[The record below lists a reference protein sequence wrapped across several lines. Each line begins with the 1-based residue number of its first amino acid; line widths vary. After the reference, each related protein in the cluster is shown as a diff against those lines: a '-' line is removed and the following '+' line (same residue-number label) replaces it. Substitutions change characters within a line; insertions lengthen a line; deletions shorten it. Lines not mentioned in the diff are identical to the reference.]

1 MAVVALD
8 VAPVLE
14 QSWSVDVADPVLLQ
28 TIQDIQLCH
37 SEPFCRTPALS
48 QDPIED
54 AGLQEVQGVQE
65 APGFMGSVMHM
76 GTAAMCVY
84 TCGKRKFRSLCFF
97 WFWKHVKIDVFVL
110 KTKKSC

>member
-1 MAVVALD
+1 VAVVALD
-8 VAPVLE
+8 VAPVLG

-54 AGLQEVQGVQE
+54 AGLQEVQGLQE

-84 TCGKRKFRSLCFF
+84 TCLDKESSG
-97 WFWKHVKIDVFVL
+97 VFVFL
-110 KTKKSC
+110 VLETYKNRPVLKKSNRF

>member
-1 MAVVALD
+1 VAVVALD

-28 TIQDIQLCH
+28 TIQGIQLCH

-54 AGLQEVQGVQE
+54 AGLQEVQGLQE

-76 GTAAMCVY
+76 GTAAMCLHMWKKKVQE
-84 TCGKRKFRSLCFF
+84 SCFF
-97 WFWKHVKIDVFVL
+97 VL
-110 KTKKSC
+110 ETCKN